1 MRFPVS
7 EYKIVFNYITAKYYV
22 VFYNKRTK
30 QWSPVSSL
38 TFDTLKECKEY
49 LDNATV
55 NYRS

>member
-1 MRFPVS
+1 MT
-7 EYKIVFNYITAKYYV
+7 EYKIVFNYMSAKYYV

-30 QWSPVSSL
+30 QWYKASSM
-38 TFDTLKECKEY
+38 TFDTLRECKEY